1 MKIKKVLVLCFSDNL
16 GGMELDAIRFCRRL
30 SNFCEVT
37 FVAPKGSEIEKEMKI
52 DREDKGSYKFIAC
65 KLKRFLAR
73 SLIDPS
79 IVTTVRSEAKSA
91 EPDLVV
97 FFGTSEIKSIAAA
110 LIGVDTKLLMR
121 IGTTINRP
129 KKNIF
134 QRIFYKR
141 VDAFIATSEHIKHNI
156 KRVFPVA
163 SNRIVKV
170 CFPVVDTGSCSLDVT
185 ANSNI
190 IKIIYHSRFVRGK
203 GQIDAVKAF
212 HSIFHSVV
220 SSGLKVELTLIGS
233 FEDQEYL
240 QEIKCYVINSG
251 LTKVVHIL
259 PSRPDVHEILHDY
272 HIYLGPSYG
281 EGFSNSFVE
290 ALSNYLICVV
300 YDNTVFPYFRHLG
313 FDFLMAPTGDV
324 EILSQRL
331 AQSID
336 LYVNKRIDVQSNSAL
351 VGSLF
356 SAAAERA
363 VLEDIYSSLNR
374 SS

>member
-1 MKIKKVLVLCFSDNL
+1 MKMKKVLVLCFSDNL
-16 GGMELDAIRFCRRL
+16 GGMELDAIRFCRRI
-30 SNFCEVT
+30 SDFCEVT
-37 FVAPKGSEIEKEMKI
+37 FVAPKGSQIEKKMKI

-79 IVTTVRSEAKSA
+79 IVTTVRSEAKNT

-97 FFGTSEIKSIAAA
+97 FFGTSEIKSIAVA
-110 LIGVDTKLLMR
+110 LVGVDTKLVMR

-134 QRIFYKR
+134 QRVFYKR
-141 VDAFIATSEHIKHNI
+141 VDAFIATSEHIKRNI

-170 CFPVVDTGSCSLDVT
+170 CFPVVVAGSCGSDVS
-185 ANSNI
+185 AKSNI
-190 IKIIYHSRFVRGK
+190 VKIIYHSRFVRGK

-220 SSGLKVELTLIGS
+220 SSGLKIELTLIGS

-240 QEIKCYVINSG
+240 HEIMCYVNNSG
-251 LTKVVHIL
+251 LTKVIHIL
-259 PSRPDVHEILHDY
+259 PSRPDVLEILQDY
-272 HIYLGPSYG
+272 NIYLGPSYG

-290 ALSNYLICVV
+290 ALSNCLTCVV
-300 YDNTVFPYFRHLG
+300 YDNTVYPHFRQLG
-313 FDFLMAPTGDV
+313 FDFLMAPTGNV

-336 LYVNKRIDVQSNSAL
+336 LYIHKRVDVQSNSAL
-351 VGSLF
+351 VGRLF

-374 SS
+374 SG

>member
-16 GGMELDAIRFCRRL
+16 GGMELDAIRFCRRI
-30 SNFCEVT
+30 SDFCEVT
-37 FVAPKGSEIEKEMKI
+37 FVAPKGSQIEKTMKI
-52 DREDKGSYKFIAC
+52 DRGDKGSYKFIAC
-65 KLKRFLAR
+65 KLTRFLAR

-79 IVTTVRSEAKSA
+79 IVTTVRSEAKNA

-97 FFGTSEIKSIAAA
+97 FFGTSEIKSIAVA
-110 LIGVDTKLLMR
+110 LIGVDSKLVMR

-129 KKNIF
+129 KNNIF
-134 QRIFYKR
+134 QRVFYKR
-141 VDAFIATSEHIKHNI
+141 VDAFIATSDHIKQNI

-233 FEDQEYL
+233 FEDREYL

-290 ALSNYLICVV
+290 ALSNCLICVV
-300 YDNTVFPYFRHLG
+300 YDNTVFPYFRQLG
-313 FDFLMAPTGDV
+313 FDFLMAPTGNV

-336 LYVNKRIDVQSNSAL
+336 FYIHKRVDVQSNSAL
-351 VGSLF
+351 VGRLF
-356 SAAAERA
+356 SADAERA
-363 VLEDIYSSLNR
+363 VLEDIYSSLNQ
-374 SS
+374 SG